1 MIKNYFKI
9 AWRNLVKNK
18 TFTVINIIGLA
29 TGLACFILIAL
40 YVADELS
47 YDRHHVKADR
57 IYRVNSDLRIGGTD
71 LRLATCSDPMGQT
84 LKNDYPQV
92 EAFTRFYNSSGSKLI
107 KQGNQFISESRVA
120 HADSTLFDVFTLPVI
135 AGEAKN
141 ALNEPNTVV
150 ITASAAKRYFGT
162 IDAVGKTLETNDHN
176 QPIYQVT
183 AVIEDMPSTSHF
195 NFDFLFSM
203 GNVNYPW
210 GAFLSHN
217 FQTYILLKPGTDYKT
232 FEKNFA
238 QVIDKYIVPQ
248 AKQLMDIES
257 MDDFVR
263 SGNKLE
269 YSLMPL
275 KDIHLHSDRYPELGV
290 NGNIQYVYI
299 FASIA
304 LFVLLLAC
312 VNFMNLSTA
321 RSASRAKEVGI
332 RKVLGTEKRMLISQF
347 LAESIMMVLLGLLLA
362 ICLVGLFMGSF
373 NAISGKALSFI
384 DLFKPEYVGLLLLL
398 TIVLGIL
405 AGLYPAFFLSS
416 FRPVAVLK
424 GKIDGGFRKN
434 NFRSAMVVFQFLTSI
449 MLVTGTIIVF
459 QQLNYIRSKEIGFNK
474 DQVLVINGTDALGKR
489 ADVFRNEV
497 ANMSG
502 VQAASFAGYLPV
514 ANSSRGDMALSLDAV
529 MNEHNSFNA
538 QIWNIDYDYIPTL
551 DINLLK
557 GRNFSKNY
565 GADSLGIIINETAA
579 KVIGHED
586 PIGKK
591 IYLPHSDGPATVYTI
606 IGVAENFHYESLRQQ
621 VGPLCMRLGN
631 NKWAA
636 AFKVSTSDV
645 QTLVKTIESQW
656 KSMAPEMPFSYHFL
670 DEAFESMYR
679 TEQRVGKV
687 ALSFSLLAIVIACLG
702 LFGLTTYM
710 VEQRVKE
717 IGIRKVLG
725 ASVSGI
731 AVMLSK
737 DFVKLVLIAL
747 LIAFPIAW
755 WTMNRWLEDF
765 AYRIEIQWWMFGIA
779 GLAAVVIALL
789 TVSWQAIRAA
799 VANPVDSLRDE

>member
-47 YDRHHVKADR
+47 YDRHHEKADR

-71 LRLATCSDPMGQT
+71 LQLATCSDPMGQT

-92 EAFTRFYNSSGSKLI
+92 EAFARFYNSSGSKLI
-107 KQGNQFISESRVA
+107 KQGNQFINESRVA
-120 HADSTLFDVFTLPVI
+120 HADSTLFDVFTLPAI
-135 AGEAKN
+135 AGDTKN
-141 ALNEPNTVV
+141 ALHEPNTVV
-150 ITASAAKRYFGT
+150 ITESAAKRYFGS
-162 IDAVGKTLETNDHN
+162 INAVGKTLETNDYN
-176 QPIYQVT
+176 QPLYKVT
-183 AVIEDMPSTSHF
+183 AVIEDMPPTSHF

-203 GNVNYPW
+203 ENVDYPW
-210 GAFLSHN
+210 GTFLSHN
-217 FQTYILLKPGTDYKT
+217 FQTYILLKPGTDYKA

-238 QVIDKYIVPQ
+238 QVIDKYILPQ

-257 MDDFVR
+257 MDDFIR

-269 YSLMPL
+269 YSLMPI
-275 KDIHLHSDRYPELGV
+275 KDIHLRSDRYPELGV

-332 RKVLGTEKRMLISQF
+332 RKVLGTEKRMLVGQF

-362 ICLVGLFMGSF
+362 ICLVGLFIGSF
-373 NAISGKALSFI
+373 NAISGKALAI
-384 DLFKPEYVGLLLLL
+384 ADLFKPEYVVLLLLL
-398 TIVLGIL
+398 TVAVGIL

-424 GKIDGGFRKN
+424 GKIDSGFRKS

-449 MLVTGTIIVF
+449 MLVTGTIVVF
-459 QQLNYIRSKEIGFNK
+459 QQLNYIRSKKIGFNK
-474 DQVLVINGTDALGKR
+474 DQVLVINGTDALGNR
-489 ADVFRNEV
+489 ADAFRNEV

-514 ANSSRGDMALSLDAV
+514 ANSSRGDMSLSLDAV

-557 GRNFSKNY
+557 GRNFAKDY

-591 IYLPHSDGPATVYTI
+591 LYLPHSDAPATVYTI
-606 IGVAENFHYESLRQQ
+606 IGVVENFHYESLRQQ

-631 NKWAA
+631 NKRAA
-636 AFKVSTSDV
+636 AFKVSASDV

-679 TEQRVGKV
+679 AEQRVGKV

-731 AVMLSK
+731 VAMLSK

-747 LIAFPIAW
+747 LIASPIAW
-755 WTMNRWLEDF
+755 WGMNKWLEDF
-765 AYRIEIQWWMFGIA
+765 AYRIDIQWWMFAVA
-779 GLAAVVIALL
+779 GLAAVAIALL

-799 VANPVDSLRDE
+799 VANPVESLRDE